1 MSYLLRTTRYNLK
14 TKEET
19 VISEKLMEGEDRSEE
34 LLIQFFA
41 EACLQDFR
49 KDKTSNKSC
58 LSDQVV

>member
-1 MSYLLRTTRYNLK
+1 
-14 TKEET
+14 
-19 VISEKLMEGEDRSEE
+19 MEGEDRSEE